1 VSTIVGAHTKTWR
14 AARVMALESGAAPRA
29 PMWPPAPRA
38 VAACSSRWG
47 RLLPVTPPQAGPVSP
62 PACDR
67 RAASR
72 AARPAARR
80 GVGEASGSAG
90 DSRGRGGAGGDATG
104 KGVLYFLYSRQAG
117 KDASFAGLS
126 LDEYLGLSEEEEA
139 ALWDRLFKEAE
150 QELTIREHDIPP
162 DFVPARQKR
171 R

>member
-1 VSTIVGAHTKTWR
+1 MRTVVIRETGELVLPRETLEESHINAGTTLVVIARAGQILLLDRAQVRRRVEEVGQEMQESLGK
-14 AARVMALESGAAPRA
+14 AL
-29 PMWPPAPRA
+29 
-38 VAACSSRWG
+38 
-47 RLLPVTPPQAGPVSP
+47 
-62 PACDR
+62 
-67 RAASR
+67 
-72 AARPAARR
+72 
-80 GVGEASGSAG
+80 
-90 DSRGRGGAGGDATG
+90 
-104 KGVLYFLYSRQAG
+104 RQAG

>member
-1 VSTIVGAHTKTWR
+1 MRTVVIRETGELVLPRETLEESHINAGTTLVVIARAGQILLLDRAQVRRRVEEVGQEMQERLGK
-14 AARVMALESGAAPRA
+14 AL
-29 PMWPPAPRA
+29 
-38 VAACSSRWG
+38 
-47 RLLPVTPPQAGPVSP
+47 
-62 PACDR
+62 
-67 RAASR
+67 
-72 AARPAARR
+72 
-80 GVGEASGSAG
+80 
-90 DSRGRGGAGGDATG
+90 
-104 KGVLYFLYSRQAG
+104 RQAG

>member
-1 VSTIVGAHTKTWR
+1 MHVMRTLVIRETGELVLPRETLEESHINAGTTLVVIARAGQILLLDRAQVRRRVEEVGQEMQERLGK
-14 AARVMALESGAAPRA
+14 AL
-29 PMWPPAPRA
+29 
-38 VAACSSRWG
+38 
-47 RLLPVTPPQAGPVSP
+47 
-62 PACDR
+62 
-67 RAASR
+67 
-72 AARPAARR
+72 
-80 GVGEASGSAG
+80 
-90 DSRGRGGAGGDATG
+90 
-104 KGVLYFLYSRQAG
+104 RQAG

>member
-1 VSTIVGAHTKTWR
+1 MHVMRTVVIRETGELVLPRETLEESHIIAGITLVVIARAGQILLLDRAQVRRRVEEVGQEMQESLGK
-14 AARVMALESGAAPRA
+14 AL
-29 PMWPPAPRA
+29 
-38 VAACSSRWG
+38 
-47 RLLPVTPPQAGPVSP
+47 
-62 PACDR
+62 
-67 RAASR
+67 
-72 AARPAARR
+72 
-80 GVGEASGSAG
+80 
-90 DSRGRGGAGGDATG
+90 
-104 KGVLYFLYSRQAG
+104 RQAG